1 MKISI
6 SDRSNGSILKI
17 AEMTKIA
24 EMRVDSS
31 GKVVGNEKRLPDG
44 MLRLIADKM
53 HGVFSFK

>member
-6 SDRSNGSILKI
+6 SDRSNGSIL
-17 AEMTKIA
+17 KIA